1 MIVEGNE
8 EMMHSSNSGTP
19 NKQISRKFSVAV
31 CLVVTLTMCVFWLIT
46 SYNTRNLLQQQA
58 NELGQALAQQT
69 ATLLTELV
77 LANDLISINVVLANL
92 TQDSSIAEIAVLN
105 IGNNVIAEAVGS
117 PAETSTL
124 IPLPLHT
131 IEAEYLA
138 PISLAD
144 SVAGSV
150 RVRLDLSYIEA
161 GTVNNLLLVMVAT
174 ILLVVASWFLSTTYY
189 QYLVSFPA
197 NLLAFS
203 LGNIRSGKIE
213 TCPEPE
219 NSNEISTAIRQF
231 NATAEFLAQNTL
243 LEHFTTKHLAADTQ
257 NFKVL
262 PSKQESTLLVI
273 CLSNFQY
280 LASTVN
286 EEDLVKLLNK
296 FYFYAGKVVQLYN
309 GTVNY
314 CAEGEMVISFDDVQQ
329 EEEQAFYAICA
340 AQLFLLV
347 IGNLGNTKDE
357 HFPSK
362 FRLAVHSGQ
371 VISGLY
377 SPITRSTN
385 NPTGRT
391 LDLLREICSEAP
403 DNSVLI
409 SELTFEQA
417 GASTRVEAKKFS
429 MLSDGEPLVIYLGLA
444 PKSDYALLLERQAIQ
459 LVTMYS
465 DD

>member
-1 MIVEGNE
+1 MEVNE
-8 EMMHSSNSGTP
+8 EVMHSSKSGKP

-77 LANDLISINVVLANL
+77 LANDLISMNVVLVNL
-92 TQDSSIAEIAVLN
+92 TRDSSIAEIAVLN
-105 IGNNVIAEAVGS
+105 IGNNVIAEVVGS
-117 PAETSTL
+117 PAETAPL
-124 IPLPLHT
+124 IPLPLNT

-150 RVRLDLSYIEA
+150 RVRLDLGYIEA
-161 GTVNNLLLVMVAT
+161 GTINNLLLVMVAT
-174 ILLVVASWFLSTTYY
+174 ILLVVASWFISTTYY

-203 LGNIRSGKIE
+203 LSNIRSGKIE

-257 NFKVL
+257 SFKVL
-262 PSKQESTLLVI
+262 PSKQEVTLLVI

-314 CAEGEMVISFDDVQQ
+314 CAEGEMVIDFGDVQQ

-347 IGNLGNTKDE
+347 IGNLGNTKGE
-357 HFPSK
+357 HFPGK

-377 SPITRSTN
+377 SPITRGASN
-385 NPTGRT
+385 LTGRT
-391 LDLLREICSEAP
+391 LDLVREICGEAP

-417 GASTRVEAKKFS
+417 GAGTRVEAKKFS
-429 MLSDGEPLVIYLGLA
+429 MLGDGEALVIYLGLA
-444 PKSDYALLLERQAIQ
+444 PKSDYALLLEKQAIQ
-459 LVTMYS
+459 LFTMYS